1 MSSFECM
8 KRIFQK
14 EGIQKNIIFLKI
26 DYSIEINVPTIIR
39 LIFCILI
46 LLKSNF
52 ANTYLYM
59 LIYAELVNWLQCL
72 IKKLF
77 KVNYFGTSKSHLFV
91 HMFIFGFIE
100 FHFGK
105 NSLDANWYLEHK
117 IKRHFLWVA
126 NGKLSNR
133 GWWIA
138 YLDYRHFFLTKC
150 NQQAIFPPC
159 LANQGAFYI
168 IHLSTQK
175 DLKEA

>member
-1 MSSFECM
+1 MYFDFIMIKFCYY
-8 KRIFQK
+8 IFIYVNLRRACKLIAVSYQK
-14 EGIQKNIIFLKI
+14 PFK
-26 DYSIEINVPTIIR
+26 
-39 LIFCILI
+39 
-46 LLKSNF
+46 
-52 ANTYLYM
+52 ANYY
-59 LIYAELVNWLQCL
+59 
-72 IKKLF
+72 
-77 KVNYFGTSKSHLFV
+77 GTSKSHLFV